1 MTVRV
6 FGLGHP
12 DRGDDAVGLLIA
24 DHLEPR
30 VPPGVVVRRVQ
41 GSPLE
46 LLDAWDPTDAVL
58 VVDAVRA
65 PAPPGDVI
73 RFDAAAGPLPR
84 GAMGG
89 GTHDASLVDAVE
101 LARVLGRMPAHLV
114 VYGVVGERFGV
125 GDTMSAAVRDAA
137 RTLTA
142 RIAGDV
148 ADRATR

>member
-1 MTVRV
+1 VTVRV

-30 VPPGVVVRRVQ
+30 VPPGVVVRRVH
-41 GSPLE
+41 GSLLE
-46 LLDAWDPTDAVL
+46 LLDAWHPTDAVV

-65 PAPPGDVI
+65 PAPTGDVI

-89 GTHDASLVDAVE
+89 GTHDASLVDAIE

-125 GDTMSAAVRDAA
+125 GDPMSVPVRDAA
-137 RTLTA
+137 GTLTA

-148 ADRATR
+148 AGRTGR